1 MVSTFEAFVLFLY
14 MFRNG
19 LASNMASYE
28 EWWGMSEPT
37 LRRLYITFLHAVAT
51 IMGRHQ
57 SWPTY
62 EAARQAVPDKTKSD
76 LDATAE
82 AAIFIGDAT
91 ELRVSRLRCPSGF
104 IFFSDYKQF
113 TSLKY
118 NGICACNTYLCVRSR
133 VDTRAP
139 TRTTR
144 CTSPTR
150 SPSAYRRTAR
160 SWRAVSIRQGTYKH

>member
-1 MVSTFEAFVLFLY
+1 MSEATFDYINARGALDKMSWWHGPHDTKSVRGKGGRPRMVSTFEAFVLFLY

-62 EAARQAVPDKTKSD
+62 
-76 LDATAE
+76 
-82 AAIFIGDAT
+82 
-91 ELRVSRLRCPSGF
+91 
-104 IFFSDYKQF
+104 
-113 TSLKY
+113 
-118 NGICACNTYLCVRSR
+118 
-133 VDTRAP
+133 
-139 TRTTR
+139 
-144 CTSPTR
+144 
-150 SPSAYRRTAR
+150 
-160 SWRAVSIRQGTYKH
+160 